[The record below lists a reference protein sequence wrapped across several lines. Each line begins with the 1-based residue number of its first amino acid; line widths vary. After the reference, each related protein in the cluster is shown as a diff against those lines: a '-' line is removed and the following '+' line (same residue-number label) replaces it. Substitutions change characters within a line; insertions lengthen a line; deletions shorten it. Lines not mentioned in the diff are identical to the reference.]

1 MFYKCNANINVKRYN
16 FPNYCVKYLCKV
28 FHIVIHSTMDI
39 AEKIKNYRKDNNVSM
54 PELAKVSGISKENLY
69 KWEKGTKPTD
79 FEVIKKLEIVLQTEW
94 KVLQIQLLESEKS
107 NSYIQKRREEK
118 LKDKSIP
125 VVGGYTNLSYI
136 DVYNDEKREVV
147 GNLPQNIFPGCD
159 YAEKAKGD
167 SMYPLIMNQ
176 ALLVGKQCNK
186 DGMVWGEKYIVKTKT
201 GLDTTKFVHPVEGD
215 ESKLELKAHNKSIPP
230 QRINLDDIT
239 FCCRVHW
246 IINPT

>member
-1 MFYKCNANINVKRYN
+1 
-16 FPNYCVKYLCKV
+16 
-28 FHIVIHSTMDI
+28 MDL
-39 AEKIKNYRKDNNVSM
+39 AEKIKTYRKDNNVSM
-54 PELAKVSGISKENLY
+54 PDLAIVSGISKENLY

-79 FEVIKKLEIVLQTEW
+79 FESVKKLEKILESEW
-94 KVLQIQLLESEKS
+94 KVLQIYLLESERS
-107 NSYIQKRREEK
+107 NSYLQKRRNEK

-125 VVGGYTNLSYI
+125 VMGGSTNLSNI
-136 DVYNDEKREVV
+136 EVYNDDKSRFEVI
-147 GNLPQNIFPGCD
+147 GSLPQNVFPGCD
-159 YAEKAKGD
+159 YAERAKGD

-230 QRINLDDIT
+230 QRINIDDID